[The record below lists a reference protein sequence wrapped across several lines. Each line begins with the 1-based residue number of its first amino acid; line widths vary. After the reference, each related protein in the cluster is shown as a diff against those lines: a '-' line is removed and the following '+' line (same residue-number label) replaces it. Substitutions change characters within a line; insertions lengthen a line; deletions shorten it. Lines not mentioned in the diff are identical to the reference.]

1 MLELTQSELSSN
13 GELKMVYGTLSLTVG
28 DASNEKGT
36 TTVYVDPAIENAD
49 VATLRAA
56 ILALST
62 GTYQEQ
68 RLTVVT
74 PNSNAFP
81 TGTQEREE
89 KILIRYE
96 DTTTLNI
103 YTFTIPCFDKAGS
116 TRITGTDF
124 YEITSGEL
132 ATLVTQLEANAL
144 SPAGNAINVLSAQY
158 VGRNS

>member
-1 MLELTQSELSSN
+1 
-13 GELKMVYGTLSLTVG
+13 MVYSTLSLTVG
-28 DASNEKGT
+28 DASNEKST
-36 TTVYVDPAIENAD
+36 ATVYVDPAIEAGD
-49 VATLRAA
+49 IATLRAA
-56 ILALST
+56 ILAISN

-68 RLTVVT
+68 RLTTVT

-96 DTTTLNI
+96 DTVTLNI
-103 YTFTIPCFDKAGS
+103 YSFTIPCFDKAGS

-124 YEITSGEL
+124 YDITVGEL
-132 ATLVTQLEANAL
+132 ATLVTQLETNAV

-158 VGRNS
+158 VGRNN